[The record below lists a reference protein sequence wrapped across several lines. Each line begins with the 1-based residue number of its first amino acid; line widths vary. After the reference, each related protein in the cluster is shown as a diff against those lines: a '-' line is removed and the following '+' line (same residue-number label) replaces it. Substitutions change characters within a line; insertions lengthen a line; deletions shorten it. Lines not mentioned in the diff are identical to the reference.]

1 MTNTV
6 IPATQLFHSEVA
18 KAQRLGFQLQVN
30 LNAGQVT
37 ARMQPRTPSAHAACE
52 RATGKTNQA
61 IEASQPVGHPGQTAD
76 CLREAIHS
84 AVLMAK
90 DVIA

>member
-1 MTNTV
+1 MTTTA
-6 IPATQLFHSEVA
+6 IPAAILFRSELAEA
-18 KAQRLGFQLQVN
+18 KRLGFQLQVRTD
-30 LNAGQVT
+30 AGQVT

>member
-1 MTNTV
+1 MTTTTV
-6 IPATQLFHSEVA
+6 VSAATLFRSEIVE
-18 KAQRLGFQLQVN
+18 AQRLGFQLQVN

-61 IEASQPVGHPGQTAD
+61 IEASQPVGHPTQQAD
-76 CLREAIHS
+76 CLREAI
-84 AVLMAK
+84 AAALGMAK
-90 DVIA
+90 DVT